1 MKLKLQ
7 RTLSEALESWAEQIC
22 FCHKEN
28 KKDSIQESIK
38 LEKAMLH
45 ISPEFKGFQMLLPK
59 PILKCLVKTLED
71 KSV

>member
-22 FCHKEN
+22 FCHREN

-45 ISPEFKGFQMLLPK
+45 ISPEFKGSQMLLPK
-59 PILKCLVKTLED
+59 PILKRLVKTLED